1 MKKNPPP
8 KPPFLDTI
16 DECDVWLQ
24 LGSKQ
29 TSTKEIE
36 KHHDWNTIQNTRL
49 DFEIKTYSRTI
60 AFE

>member
-36 KHHDWNTIQNTRL
+36 KHHD
-49 DFEIKTYSRTI
+49 
-60 AFE
+60 